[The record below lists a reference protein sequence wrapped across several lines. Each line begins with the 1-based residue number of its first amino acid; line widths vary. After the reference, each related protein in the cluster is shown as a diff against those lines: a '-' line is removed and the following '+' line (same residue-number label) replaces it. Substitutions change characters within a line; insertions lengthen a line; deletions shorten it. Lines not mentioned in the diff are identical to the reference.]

1 MTFKE
6 RIDRG
11 LEGEYKGL
19 DNGLNRTNDYL
30 FGIQKSCYYLIG
42 GLSGA
47 GKSTLTDFFLL
58 NAIRS
63 AKSENIPLNIF
74 YYSFEIDEFT
84 KRANWLSNI
93 IDNKYNIVISP
104 EKIKG
109 LGRLRLSDNELEI
122 VNKELSGL
130 DDIFSNIYWI
140 WESTNPTGIYNE
152 IWRFLE
158 KKGSF
163 VKEKYIIENGEE
175 RQRIVKYIPN
185 NYKEQT
191 IIVIDHICL
200 CRREGRHGVKF
211 NLKEN
216 IDKLSEYF
224 VSLRN
229 LFGVTVFAVSQFNQQ
244 LNSVERQK
252 FKGIDLSPSM
262 NDFKDST
269 NPYQDCDVALG
280 LLNAFKMD
288 IETSL
293 GYNINKNGARYNL
306 GERYRMLKII
316 KNRLSGDNIAVGLLF
331 FPESGTFKE
340 LPKSIEIKEEDIKY
354 FNSLK

>member
-6 RIDRG
+6 RIKKG
-11 LEGEYKGL
+11 LAGEYKGL
-19 DNGLNRTNDYL
+19 DNGFDRINRYL
-30 FGIQKSCYYLIG
+30 FGIQKSCYTLIG
-42 GLSGA
+42 GLSGG
-47 GKSTLTDFFLL
+47 GKSTCVDFFLL
-58 NAIRS
+58 NAIKS
-63 AKSENIPLNIF
+63 AKTENIPLNIF

-93 IDNKYNIVISP
+93 IFDKYNVTISP

-109 LGRLRLSDNELEI
+109 LGEFRLSQEELEI
-122 VNKELSGL
+122 VNKELSEL
-130 DDIFSNIYWI
+130 DNIFSNIHWI
-140 WESTNPTGIYNE
+140 WETINPTGIYNE

-158 KKGSF
+158 KRGHF
-163 VKEKYIIENGEE
+163 IKENYITESGEE
-175 RQRIVKYIPN
+175 KQRIVKFIFN
-185 NYKEQT
+185 DCREQT
-191 IIVIDHICL
+191 IIVLDHICL
-200 CRREGRHGVKF
+200 CRRERKF

-224 VSLRN
+224 VALRN
-229 LFGVTVFAVSQFNQQ
+229 IFGVTIFAIQQFNQQ

-252 FKGIDLSPSM
+252 FKGVDLSPSM

-288 IETSL
+288 METSL
-293 GYNINKNGARYNL
+293 DYNIKKNGARYNL
-306 GERYRMLKII
+306 GERYRLLKII
-316 KNRLSGDNIAVGLLF
+316 KNRLSRDNIAVGLLF
-331 FPESGTFKE
+331 FPESGRFKE
-340 LPKSIEIKEEDIKY
+340 LPKAKEITEEDIKY